1 MDYMLYINATENYT
15 RYFDI
20 NSHLSQQLHSEL
32 LLLIYN
38 DDVKCCNSDGTVVRD
53 GDDDGRSPSTIRTVG
68 LCCSICNENAF
79 V

>member
-1 MDYMLYINATENYT
+1 MLCINATENYT

-38 DDVKCCNSDGTVVRD
+38 DDVKRCCSDGTVVVRD
-53 GDDDGRSPSTIRTVG
+53 DDDDGRSPSTIRTVWV
-68 LCCSICNENAF
+68 CCSICNENAF